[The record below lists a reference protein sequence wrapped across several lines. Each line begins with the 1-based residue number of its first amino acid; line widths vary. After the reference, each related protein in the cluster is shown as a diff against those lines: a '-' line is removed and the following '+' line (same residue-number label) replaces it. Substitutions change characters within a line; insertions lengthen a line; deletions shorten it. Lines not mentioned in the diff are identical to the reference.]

1 MTIFYYLCDCINTAV
16 RAWLALQ
23 LADAIFEP
31 KLTRKRIYIG
41 QAFIIAFIAIV
52 QFANS
57 YLSHSIFSNAI
68 LFVTIFI
75 VSIASLILYEC
86 TLWRTVCLNILSW
99 VSLALIDFFI
109 QICGW
114 LILEK
119 VDAKKDTL
127 ISVSIYRGFY
137 LLICILLLIPIGVSL
152 RKWFNNKKTRISGF
166 WKQASII
173 ALFLLPCMIYFQRIY
188 LQMDSEK
195 LFRRWWIFFMGAALI
210 FLAFGFSMLKQ
221 KMEDEKRMYQFEV
234 QMLENSYEGVLK
246 NYREKA
252 ILMHDVKNHLRTL
265 HSMLDERPKEECQA
279 YIMSLT
285 GEIQKKWNAVWTNHK
300 VLDLVLNMKFQEA
313 EEAQIKVWCQSDDLS
328 ELKLDSVEICALFAN
343 LLDNVVEANENCSEE
358 IERKIEIICRRQ
370 GSILVISI
378 SNSAEDG
385 MESSKRMFSETT
397 KQDKAFHGFGMFSI
411 ENIIHNHC
419 GHLEVKIQENMVKI
433 LIYLNG
439 FEE

>member
-1 MTIFYYLCDCINTAV
+1 
-16 RAWLALQ
+16 
-23 LADAIFEP
+23 
-31 KLTRKRIYIG
+31 
-41 QAFIIAFIAIV
+41 
-52 QFANS
+52 
-57 YLSHSIFSNAI
+57 
-68 LFVTIFI
+68 
-75 VSIASLILYEC
+75 
-86 TLWRTVCLNILSW
+86 
-99 VSLALIDFFI
+99 
-109 QICGW
+109 
-114 LILEK
+114 
-119 VDAKKDTL
+119 
-127 ISVSIYRGFY
+127 
-137 LLICILLLIPIGVSL
+137 
-152 RKWFNNKKTRISGF
+152 
-166 WKQASII
+166 
-173 ALFLLPCMIYFQRIY
+173 
-188 LQMDSEK
+188 MDSEK

-343 LLDNVVEANENCSEE
+343 LLDNAVEANENCSEE